1 MNHECVICF
10 EKRKRGFT
18 CPNTNCAIWTCLP
31 CYKKSLDDY
40 GIICMACTTPI
51 SDSLWY
57 DLFPK
62 SFVNTH
68 IHEKSSV
75 ELFER
80 YRAQLPTV
88 QDAAEAV
95 IENRDLFQQLEVK
108 NEEVKKLKRMLAH
121 KNNQRED
128 LLTKINHREQIIN
141 GSLTKFEKTKRV
153 IRCLTENCNAFLD
166 EKMKCGVCVK
176 QYCGQ
181 CQSLKHEGDCDPIKV
196 ADIQY
201 IKRNTRA
208 CPRCS
213 TNIQKIE
220 GCDQM
225 FCVVPECNTFFSYQS
240 GKEIRSGPLHNP
252 HYIERL
258 RAGGVVQFR
267 QAIDGI
273 EGIEGGN
280 CENLPSI
287 LTLQRAFLVTPRVKD
302 PIYNSILNFHRSITH
317 ITDSLTQHT
326 DDEEPR
332 DIRAA
337 MIKFLLGKDNLNGN
351 VKEEFEKPYTKE
363 MFISAIKTHYKI
375 DQFQKNIRTIL
386 STCRD
391 VSRDILRNFV
401 QTPYDISVL
410 YQELQNIADITNKE
424 LFGIAKIYNWKPR
437 DVFII
442 NPLNEYHL
450 DFRANRR
457 VNFLFSPW
465 TDTDNPR
472 LIII

>member
-1 MNHECVICF
+1 MSNHECVICF

-40 GIICMACTTPI
+40 GIICMACTTPL

-62 SFVNTH
+62 TFVNTH

-95 IENRDLFQQLEVK
+95 IENRELFQQFEAK
-108 NEEVKKLKRMLAH
+108 NDEIKKLKRMLAH
-121 KNNQRED
+121 KTSQRED
-128 LLTKINHREQIIN
+128 IHTKIIHREQIIN
-141 GSLTKFEKTKRV
+141 GTITKFEKTKRI

-258 RAGGVVQFR
+258 RAGGIVQFR
-267 QAIDGI
+267 QAI
-273 EGIEGGN
+273 EGN
-280 CENLPSI
+280 CEDLPSI
-287 LTLQRAFLVTPRVKD
+287 RVIQQAFPVRPRVKD
-302 PIYNSILNFHRSITH
+302 PVYNSILNFHRSITH

-326 DDEEPR
+326 DDEEPHH
-332 DIRAA
+332 IRLA
-337 MIKFLLGKDNLNGN
+337 MIKFLLGKDNLDRNLP
-351 VKEEFEKPYTKE
+351 VESEKPYTKE
-363 MFISAIKTHYKI
+363 MFISAIKNHYKM
-375 DQFQKNIRTIL
+375 DQFRKSTRTVL

-391 VSRDILRNFV
+391 VARDVFRNFV
-401 QTPYDISVL
+401 QTPYDMSVL
-410 YQELQNIADITNKE
+410 YQELQNIAEITNTE
-424 LFGIAKIYNWKPR
+424 LLRISKIYDWKPR

-442 NPLNEYHL
+442 NPVNEYHL

-457 VNFLFSPW
+457 VKMLFSPW
-465 TDTDNPR
+465 PDTENPQ
-472 LIII
+472 LISI